1 MTEGKKNETASQRKR
16 RAQGRSSAPAQHK
29 RGAGGVQK
37 KSTHA
42 AKSGNASKSAHQKN
56 PPNAK
61 KGKPAAPKQSHKKQ
75 GKKEGKNQGQKKGK
89 KQGRGRRGGHNRNL
103 QTNAERVLM
112 VTDKG
117 PDAKRKN
124 LPPLPKDTLR
134 IITIGG
140 QEEVGR
146 NMAAFEYNKDI
157 VIVDMGL
164 QFPEED
170 MPGIDYIVPN
180 ISYLKGKEKNIRGV
194 IFTHGHLDHIGAAPI
209 LLKEL
214 GYPPVIARDLT
225 LALIKKKV
233 EDGNPGGAN
242 NLKTVSIKDLSKTL
256 RLGEFRT
263 HFFDVEH
270 SIMDSM
276 GIALETPAGTAIHM
290 GDWTINRDPSEGNV
304 LTYEA
309 LKKYPAPR
317 ILMLESLGS
326 IKTEAQSE
334 KVVQGNLED
343 LISNAPGRI
352 ILGTFAS
359 QVKRISLL
367 LQYAEKIGRK
377 VALDGYSM
385 KTNVEI
391 AQQLGYL
398 KIKKDLLI
406 PINDIDKYP
415 DKKVLVL
422 CTGSQGEYN
431 AVFNRIVTDNHR
443 FIKIKREDTIIF
455 SSSIIPGNE
464 RTIQRL
470 KDNLYRKCDNV
481 IHSDIMN
488 IHIGGHATEGDIKD
502 VIAMVEP
509 QYFLPVYANYFM
521 LDEAAKRAVEM
532 GFPKER
538 IALLDNGGMIEFNTK
553 GQARKLKDKADASY
567 IFIDG
572 LGVGDIGHVVLR
584 DRQMLS
590 ADGMYVITVIIDS
603 KTKEVVGNMQITSRG
618 FIVVKDNFELVNETK
633 KRVKKI
639 IATSTSSD
647 TKMDWKVVEKNI
659 RDNIGEYLF
668 QKTERRPMVLP
679 VVIEV

>member
-1 MTEGKKNETASQRKR
+1 MTEGKKNETASQRKK
-16 RAQGRSSAPAQHK
+16 RAQGRSSAPTQQGRTGSAPHK
-29 RGAGGVQK
+29 KTARNKPV
-37 KSTHA
+37 STA
-42 AKSGNASKSAHQKN
+42 RKVGASK
-56 PPNAK
+56 PPQHSKPAGAK
-61 KGKPAAPKQSHKKQ
+61 KGKPAVTKQAHKKRA
-75 GKKEGKNQGQKKGK
+75 KKKGH
-89 KQGRGRRGGHNRNL
+89 GRRGGHNRNL
-103 QTNAERVLM
+103 QTNAERVLSG
-112 VTDKG
+112 TAKG
-117 PDAKRKN
+117 DDAKRKK
-124 LPPLPKDTLR
+124 LPAVPKDTLR
-134 IITIGG
+134 IVTIGG

-146 NMAAFEYNKDI
+146 NMAVFEYGNDI
-157 VIVDMGL
+157 VIVDMGM

-233 EDGNPGGAN
+233 EDGNPGAAN
-242 NLKTVSIKDLSKTL
+242 NLKTVSIKDLDKTL

-290 GDWTINRDPSEGNV
+290 GDWTISRDPANGEQI
-304 LTYEA
+304 TYEK
-309 LKKYPAPR
+309 LKDYPAPR

-326 IKTEAQSE
+326 IKTEVKSE
-334 KVVQGNLED
+334 KVVQGNLEE
-343 LISNAPGRI
+343 LIDRAPGRI

-398 KIKKDLLI
+398 KINKELLI

-431 AVFNRIVTDNHR
+431 AVLNRIVTDNHR
-443 FIKIKREDTIIF
+443 FIKIKKEDTIVF
-455 SSSIIPGNE
+455 SSSVIPGNE

-481 IHSDIMN
+481 VHSDIMD
-488 IHIGGHATEGDIKD
+488 IHMGGHATEADIKD
-502 VIAMVEP
+502 VIKMVEP

-553 GQARKLKDKADASY
+553 GQARKLKEKADASY
-567 IFIDG
+567 VFIDG
-572 LGVGDIGHVVLR
+572 LGIGDIGHVVLR

-590 ADGMYVITVIIDS
+590 ADGMYVITVIIDG

-633 KRVKKI
+633 KKVRKI
-639 IATSTSSD
+639 ISSSTSRD
-647 TKMDWKVVEKNI
+647 MKMDWKIIEKNI
-659 RDNIGEYLF
+659 RDSIGEYLF
-668 QKTERRPMVLP
+668 QKTQRRPMVLP